1 MRFICLLFL
10 MVVSFSSFS
19 MCYDEDFA
27 FLGTATKTSDGVALS
42 EDIEI
47 NLNEAQLNLFQ
58 QATAQNFN
66 FTSSRKFHC
75 QFSNKNSNNYELTA
89 IPLYNHIMYYR
100 IESEDISS
108 YIYVAVRI
116 IVQNSPVFPL
126 SRIAGTWSQ
135 YEYFNFNGGE
145 INSKGSYRVDYKLIN
160 QDPGGTTAIKI
171 NNSTLLGDYIVFT
184 EDRTDSI
191 HYLAQKIKVKFNY
204 TPTTCSFTDTAVRVN
219 TVNYS
224 DVKNNLSYDADAEVK
239 IDCDQTV
246 AYATRS
252 VHYRFVSDNAVGN
265 VLPNEYTNSDS
276 AGNIGFELIKDGS
289 VVNLSNNHYE
299 LIAWGDLKE
308 NVARNTIIPLKY
320 KYTPYGDKIFKA
332 GQVLSRVKIVI
343 DYD

>member
-1 MRFICLLFL
+1 MA
-10 MVVSFSSFS
+10 V
-19 MCYDEDFA
+19 
-27 FLGTATKTSDGVALS
+27 S

-58 QATAQNFN
+58 QTIAQNFN

-126 SRIAGTWSQ
+126 SRIAGILSQ

-160 QDPGGTTAIKI
+160 QDPGGTTSIKL

-184 EDRTDSI
+184 EDRTDSS
-191 HYLAQKIKVKFNY
+191 HYLAQK
-204 TPTTCSFTDTAVRVN
+204 
-219 TVNYS
+219 
-224 DVKNNLSYDADAEVK
+224 
-239 IDCDQTV
+239 
-246 AYATRS
+246 
-252 VHYRFVSDNAVGN
+252 
-265 VLPNEYTNSDS
+265 
-276 AGNIGFELIKDGS
+276 
-289 VVNLSNNHYE
+289 
-299 LIAWGDLKE
+299 
-308 NVARNTIIPLKY
+308 
-320 KYTPYGDKIFKA
+320 
-332 GQVLSRVKIVI
+332 SR
-343 DYD
+343 